1 MIQRFE
7 KEEAKAEEV
16 RNQTTKDYPKV
27 KISDVLKASQDSFN
41 KALVTAVSFCT
52 PFQALLLVALASL
65 ARSTGR
71 QAGGFDIK
79 DILTKME
86 AISDTAGDPQY
97 SPPPAFGE
105 TLELLNRLGEVSS
118 ICIVFNDDSR
128 NE

>member
-7 KEEAKAEEV
+7 KEEAKNEDDVAHT
-16 RNQTTKDYPKV
+16 RQDFPQV

-52 PFQALLLVALASL
+52 PFQALLLVSLASL

-79 DILTKME
+79 DIITKME
-86 AISDTAGDPQY
+86 AVSDTAGDPQY
-97 SPPPAFGE
+97 SPPPSFGE
-105 TLELLNRLGEVSS
+105 TLELMNRLGEVSS
-118 ICIVFNDDSR
+118 ICQI
-128 NE
+128 